1 MSKDKVKTV
10 PDLGATS
17 PSHQAALAAGT
28 EHYKLWH
35 RNVADHFKEMSEE
48 AIKAQLQAT
57 AHPFAVLMEN
67 LIGDFNFGTLIRNAN
82 AFNAKEVF
90 YIGDKKF
97 DKRGAQGTYHY
108 TDVKWLST
116 IEELLLLKEQYV
128 FIGVDNIDGA
138 VSISTY
144 NWPANSLLIFGS
156 EGVGLTPQMQA
167 MCDKLV
173 YIEQFGSVRSLNV
186 GTASGIIMHDF
197 VSKLRANNL

>member
-1 MSKDKVKTV
+1 MSKDKVKTI

-17 PSHQAALAAGT
+17 PAHQAALAAGT

-48 AIKAQLQAT
+48 AIKARLQAT

-128 FIGVDNIDGA
+128 FVGVDNIDGA

-156 EGVGLTPQMQA
+156 EGVGLTTQMQA

-197 VSKLRANNL
+197 VSKFRANNL